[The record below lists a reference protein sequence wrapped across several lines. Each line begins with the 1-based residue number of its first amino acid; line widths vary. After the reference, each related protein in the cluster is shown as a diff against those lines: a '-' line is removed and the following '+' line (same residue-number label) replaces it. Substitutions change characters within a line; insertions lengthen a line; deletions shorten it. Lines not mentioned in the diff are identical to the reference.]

1 MYNEGVL
8 MPATPSAIDLA
19 PTLKPLD
26 GPQLAGDSQDHNP
39 DFAPKKPESGTAK
52 ETNSTAPTR

>member
-1 MYNEGVL
+1 

-39 DFAPKKPESGTAK
+39 DFAPKKPVSATSK

>member
-8 MPATPSAIDLA
+8 MPATPSAIDPN
-19 PTLKPLD
+19 PTLKPPESLK
-26 GPQLAGDSQDHNP
+26 LAGDSQDHNP
-39 DFAPKKPESGTAK
+39 DVVPKQPVVNTSK

>member
-1 MYNEGVL
+1 
-8 MPATPSAIDLA
+8 MPATTPVLDLD
-19 PTLKPLD
+19 PTVKPPE

-39 DFAPKKPESGTAK
+39 DFTPPKPVNGTSR

>member
-8 MPATPSAIDLA
+8 MPATPSAIDPN
-19 PTLKPLD
+19 PTLKP
-26 GPQLAGDSQDHNP
+26 PEAPKLAGDSQDHNP
-39 DFAPKKPESGTAK
+39 DFAPKPVINTSK